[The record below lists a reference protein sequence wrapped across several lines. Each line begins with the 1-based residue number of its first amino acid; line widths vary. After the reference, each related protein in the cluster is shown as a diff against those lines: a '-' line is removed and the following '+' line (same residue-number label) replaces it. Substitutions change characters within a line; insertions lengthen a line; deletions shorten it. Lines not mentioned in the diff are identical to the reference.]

1 MRPRHVLSAA
11 AAALLLAACQASAS
25 PVVSPSPS
33 EVATSGGPLPSFVG
47 AADLEATLPS
57 EAAGITL
64 QSFSMSGPDF
74 IAGEVDERFVT
85 FIESLGAD
93 IQDVSVAIAFG
104 ANADGTQTASILAF
118 QVIGAT
124 ASDLID
130 EFKATADEGADPLE
144 WHAETIAG
152 KSVEL
157 SDTNPDFPTPVTLYA
172 TDEVLYF
179 VSSTDPN
186 ATREILA
193 FLP

>member
-1 MRPRHVLSAA
+1 M
-11 AAALLLAACQASAS
+11 
-25 PVVSPSPS
+25 
-33 EVATSGGPLPSFVG
+33 SGGPLPSFVG
-47 AADLEATLPS
+47 AADLQATLPS
-57 EAAGITL
+57 EAAGITF
-64 QSFSMSGPDF
+64 QAFSMSGPDF
-74 IAGEVDERFVT
+74 IVGEVDERFVT

-93 IQDVSVAIAFG
+93 IEDVSVAISFG

-124 ASDLID
+124 ASDLVD
-130 EFKATADEGADPLE
+130 EFKATADEGADPLV
-144 WHAETIAG
+144 WHAETIGG

-172 TDEVLYF
+172 TGEVLYF

-186 ATREILA
+186 ATQEILA

>member
-1 MRPRHVLSAA
+1 MLSAAA

-25 PVVSPSPS
+25 PVASPSPS

-47 AADLEATLPS
+47 APDLEATLPTD
-57 EAAGITL
+57 AAGITL

-124 ASDLID
+124 APDLVD
-130 EFKATADEGADPLE
+130 EFKATADEGADPLV
-144 WHAETIAG
+144 WHAETIGG

-157 SDTNPDFPTPVTLYA
+157 SDTNPDFPTPVALYA
-172 TDEVLYF
+172 TGEVLYF

-186 ATREILA
+186 ATEEILA

>member
-25 PVVSPSPS
+25 PVASPSPS

-47 AADLEATLPS
+47 APDLEATLPTD
-57 EAAGITL
+57 AAGITL

-124 ASDLID
+124 APDLVD
-130 EFKATADEGADPLE
+130 EFKATADEGADPLV
-144 WHAETIAG
+144 WHAETIGG

-157 SDTNPDFPTPVTLYA
+157 SDTNPDFPTPVALYA
-172 TDEVLYF
+172 TGEVLYF

-186 ATREILA
+186 ATEEILA